1 MSGGNTGETQRTLH
15 DRILSVSQN
24 ENESLFDSL
33 TYTLRKIMLN
43 FFLLSRLGDSISQT
57 LKVRLVQHD

>member
-43 FFLLSRLGDSISQT
+43 FLLSRLGDSISQT